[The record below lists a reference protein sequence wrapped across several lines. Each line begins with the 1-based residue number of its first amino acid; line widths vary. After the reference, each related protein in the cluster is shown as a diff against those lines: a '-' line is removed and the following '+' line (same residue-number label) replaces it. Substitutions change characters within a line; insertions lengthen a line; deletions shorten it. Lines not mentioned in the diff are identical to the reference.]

1 MQPLLRIE
9 INLERE
15 KMLSPQGDRAF
26 PRRKPRERTEGE
38 KESRREREQGETGE
52 RMLLQNLGSS

>member
-38 KESRREREQGETGE
+38 KESRRERA
-52 RMLLQNLGSS
+52 R